1 MTDLVPAVPALVQS
15 PAQADTDAQVIELW
29 LHGRS
34 LNTRLAYENDIA
46 RFFNFVG
53 KSIREITLRDFQF
66 FGDSIEGSV
75 STKRRVIAATKS
87 LFSFALKL
95 GYVRFSVAAAVRA
108 PKAMDRLAERILP
121 EAKIHQMIALT
132 PDGRD
137 RMLLRCLYATGAR
150 VSEICA
156 VKWQH
161 VQANGDSGQITLF
174 GKGGKT
180 HAVVLPPSL
189 WNDLVA
195 FRADASDNLPG
206 LRIPQGRR
214 TLIAHRCCESCSKR
228 PGERASGARCR
239 RIGSGT
245 LTLLMQW
252 TGEPEFIS
260 CVPLLPIRASQSPGA
275 TCTPSP
281 RKALRSFWPSEEA
294 ATHPRHRHSNF
305 QKWVPIRSRY
315 TNPARPYPGRGN
327 LALRNNLQKD
337 TSVKIPT
344 AKTTRLLV
352 SMNSRKVRCPGD
364 CSG

>member
-1 MTDLVPAVPALVQS
+1 MTDLVPAVSALVQL
-15 PAQADTDAQVIELW
+15 PTQAETDAQLIELW

-53 KSIREITLRDFQF
+53 KSIREITLRDFQLF
-66 FGDSIEGSV
+66 ADSIEGSV

-174 GKGGKT
+174 GKGEKT

-195 FRADASDNLPG
+195 FRADASDDLPVFASRKG
-206 LRIPQGRR
+206 GGHLDRSQVLRIVQQAARRAGIRRKVSPHWFRHAHASHAMDRGAGIHLVCATLAHSSIAITGRY
-214 TLIAHRCCESCSKR
+214 LHAK
-228 PGERASGARCR
+228 
-239 RIGSGT
+239 
-245 LTLLMQW
+245 
-252 TGEPEFIS
+252 
-260 CVPLLPIRASQSPGA
+260 
-275 TCTPSP
+275 
-281 RKALRSFWPSEEA
+281 
-294 ATHPRHRHSNF
+294 
-305 QKWVPIRSRY
+305 
-315 TNPARPYPGRGN
+315 
-327 LALRNNLQKD
+327 
-337 TSVKIPT
+337 PT
-344 AKTTRLLV
+344 ASSAKFLAV
-352 SMNSRKVRCPGD
+352 
-364 CSG
+364 